1 MCLCDIDRNANC
13 FKFDYKS
20 VYNYLGPIYCEN
32 DGQYYQDNNTCPKSS
47 SCRCKECYYGT
58 RYQFTTKGFGLS
70 LDDILGYSIWPN
82 FSFSKQP
89 IIVKLCTI
97 ETILMFAIAIVNGI
111 LSIITFRTKQSLQIG
126 SGLYLLASSITSF
139 LTMTLFTAK
148 FVLLL
153 LSQMSIIT
161 NYSFLKS
168 NCLCL
173 DMIMKSFLAIRDWLN
188 ACVSIERTLT
198 IRLEINFNKVKSK
211 QIAKKIIFGIYLSV
225 FASFIYDPVHRRLLE
240 DTDEQRIWCI
250 VRYSS
255 SKQIEHIGGNK
266 NNIIIPSVKMK
277 LILDRQHSDSLIQK
291 EHVSP
296 SFPITS
302 TQASSKIESMDVET
316 ANQHSKID
324 EPISDTQLSLNH
336 PCVSCYQTFRT
347 CPKCRRGIEAFV

>member
-58 RYQFTTKGFGLS
+58 RCQFTTKGFGLS

-161 NYSFLKS
+161 NYYFLKS

-173 DMIMKSFLAIRDWLN
+173 DMFMKSFLAIRDWLN

-255 SKQIEHIGGNK
+255 SQVRQRTFSNWLHETIPTKEQM
-266 NNIIIPSVKMK
+266 IIAGFFHCNVGDRVICLYCN
-277 LILDRQHSDSLIQK
+277 LICQ
-291 EHVSP
+291 
-296 SFPITS
+296 
-302 TQASSKIESMDVET
+302 
-316 ANQHSKID
+316 
-324 EPISDTQLSLNH
+324 
-336 PCVSCYQTFRT
+336 
-347 CPKCRRGIEAFV
+347 